1 LDTEFDND
9 RGQDRDAVNILG
21 DGGSEDYDT
30 GTGIEGEVMLI
41 SRNGEDFSLTGS
53 VISMPVG
60 NGNDSVEADRRS
72 IEVVPPT
79 PTAGHKVSK
88 VPTAVTICV
97 RSMTTR
103 FV

>member
-1 LDTEFDND
+1 LDTEFDNG
-9 RGQDRDAVNILG
+9 RGQERDAANVLG
-21 DGGSEDYDT
+21 DGDSEDGHDT
-30 GTGIEGEVMLI
+30 GTGIEDEVMLI

-53 VISMPVG
+53 VISVPVG
-60 NGNDSVEADRRS
+60 SVEADRRS

-88 VPTAVTICV
+88 VPTAVTTRV
-97 RSMTTR
+97 RCMTTR